1 MQPKTLIL
9 FVKNIT
15 LPFSKESEKG
25 PTKGAKMTY
34 DTVKK
39 SLSNGFI
46 QLGAKSSVNIAI
58 AAIRSALSAN
68 DDKNCAK
75 IIV

>member
-1 MQPKTLIL
+1 M
-9 FVKNIT
+9 
-15 LPFSKESEKG
+15 
-25 PTKGAKMTY
+25 GAKMTY

-39 SLSNGFI
+39 SLSNGLI

-58 AAIRSALSAN
+58 AAISSALSAN